1 MKGQIIGG
9 SHGQLLLRQRSG
21 AKLEIGELLISEQG
35 SEKQLL
41 QVTDLALG
49 SQLSSHSIELI
60 SGMQLEDKQDIELM
74 DRDLRM
80 YQVAT
85 VKSLLHIGEH
95 ARRSKVIPDYFT
107 DVREIRDGDLSFL
120 EVPVDSLFVG
130 KLRSG
135 SKMLD
140 VSCHLPG
147 KEVLSHHVLIAATTG
162 KGKSNLNS
170 VLLWDLVDKDY
181 AGILV
186 IDPHDEYN
194 DRLKD
199 HPNSEKVIYYT
210 PNAAAGQRSLK
221 INLDLLRPSHFQG
234 VVEWSTPQYDLIQL
248 AFKEWGSNWISG
260 LIRAEEVRGVHEATL
275 SVVKRRLRSLLG
287 ISLVNGELNCAG
299 IFSMQAGESTVHDIL
314 RSLSTGCVVIVNTSQ
329 VGGRVELLLSMLLAG
344 SVFDYYKQCKLD
356 GSLREKPLVSI
367 VLEEAPRVLGKQVLE
382 NGPNVYS
389 TIAREGRKFKVGLV
403 AITQLPS
410 LIPREVLANMNTK
423 IILGI
428 EMAPER
434 AAIIDSA
441 AQDLSDD
448 NRNIAS
454 LDRGEAIIS
463 SNFSPFALPVKIP
476 LFETIAIKKKKI
488 TPQFIGMN

>member
-21 AKLEIGELLISEQG
+21 TKLEIGELLICGG
-35 SEKQLL
+35 SDDKQLL

-60 SGMQLEDKQDIELM
+60 SGMQLEDNRNLELM

-85 VKSLLHIGEH
+85 VKSLLHIG
-95 ARRSKVIPDYFT
+95 ATAKRSKVIPDYFT
-107 DVREIRDGDLSFL
+107 DVREVKVGDLSFL
-120 EVPVDSLFVG
+120 EEPKDSLFVG

-135 SKMLD
+135 SKVLD
-140 VSCHLPG
+140 VSCFLRG
-147 KEVLSHHVLIAATTG
+147 RDVLSHHVLIPATTG
-162 KGKSNLNS
+162 KGKSNLTS
-170 VLLWDLVDKDY
+170 VLLWDLVSKEY

-194 DRLKD
+194 DRLKN
-199 HPNSEKVIYYT
+199 HPSTEKVVYYT
-210 PNAAAGQRSLK
+210 PKASAGDRSLK
-221 INLDLLRPSHFQG
+221 INIDLLRPSHFQG
-234 VVEWSTPQYDLIQL
+234 VVEWSTPQYDLIQI
-248 AFKEWGSNWISG
+248 AFKQWGSNWIAG
-260 LIRAEEVRGVHEATL
+260 LVGCEEMRGVHEATL

-287 ISLVNGELNCAG
+287 ISIVNGELSCSG
-299 IFSMQAGESTVHDIL
+299 IFSTQAGESTIHDIL

-344 SVFDYYKQCKLD
+344 SVFDYYKQCKLE
-356 GSLREKPLVSI
+356 GTLRDKPLISI
-367 VLEEAPRVLGKQVLE
+367 ILEEAPRVLGKQVLE
-382 NGPNVYS
+382 NGPNIYS
-389 TIAREGRKFKVGLV
+389 TIAREGRKFQVGLV

-463 SNFSPFALPVKIP
+463 SNFSAFALPVKIP
-476 LFETIAIKKKKI
+476 LFETICKGEKKAI
-488 TPQFIGMN
+488 PNFIGMK